1 MGSHFL
7 KEELYLKKSLWLKF
21 REFFD
26 LKHYEAVGLVIVLC
40 TMLIAFV
47 FCEINFNRSMKRITE
62 QNLSE
67 STTIIFEESTTE
79 PTTEEKSATT
89 LSSFYTSPPTK
100 PTQPQKSISKTSS
113 SSNSSFSS
121 ASAIA
126 FYYDDGESVYITAD
140 EYYIICGIVMNETG
154 YGSYE
159 GCVAVAQSIRNQI
172 IREKHKGNPYDIASI
187 KKTYQEHYTKEPN
200 ELVRKAVN
208 DVFYNHIVITKAPI
222 IAWCNGTSS
231 WHSKQIAVCSYDG
244 NTFYAL
250 SNQDW

>member
-1 MGSHFL
+1 M
-7 KEELYLKKSLWLKF
+7 KKSLWLKF

-26 LKHYEAVGLVIVLC
+26 LKHYEAVGLIMVLC
-40 TMLIAFV
+40 TMLITFI

-67 STTIIFEESTTE
+67 SSTIIFKETTTE
-79 PTTEEKSATT
+79 LTTEEKSATT

-100 PTQPQKSISKTSS
+100 PSQTETSS

-126 FYYDDGESVYITAD
+126 FYYDDGEPVYVTAE
-140 EYYIICGIVMNETG
+140 EYYIICGVVMNETG

-187 KKTYQEHYTKEPN
+187 RRTYQEHYTKTPN
-200 ELVRKAVN
+200 DLVHKAVT
-208 DVFYNHIVITKAPI
+208 DVFYNHIVVTKEPI

-231 WHSKQIAVCSYDG
+231 WHSKQCYICSYDG
-244 NTFYAL
+244 NNFYAL
-250 SNQDW
+250 ANKDW